1 MVAVFS
7 GKVCDDQNV
16 GMGSFGQ
23 DDPVARVVCEKVH
36 TSVVAYSE
44 VDRLYACLPDI
55 FQNIVNTLVQDSPG
69 MKSHARK
76 QKPDSLTRPFC

>member
-7 GKVCDDQNV
+7 GKICDDQNV

-55 FQNIVNTLVQDSPG
+55 F
-69 MKSHARK
+69 
-76 QKPDSLTRPFC
+76 